1 MLEYFSEFGFL
12 NRISL
17 ITYLIGDFKDC
28 GYAKD
33 IDGKF
38 KKIVF
43 NNSTRQFYWMEKNA
57 WQTKKI

>member
-57 WQTKKI
+57 